1 MNKLNKLFAGFA
13 AVAML
18 AACSNDEPTPAPVP
32 ENPADGEVAY
42 MTITLTAPESGSRYT
57 EDGLYQPSDAAE
69 LEHTVNSVQFLF
81 FNASGAYAFTANA
94 DNTQFVPATS
104 ERPNVEYIGSK
115 NVLILNGV
123 RKNDYPEYVITVLN
137 APAGFTAGQ
146 TLQETADKLTAYA
159 ADFSTDRKAPFVM
172 TTSSFLGDKNG
183 ASGAL
188 RHDAYYFATKLHTT
202 DFKTTV
208 SEAQNNDQP
217 VEIYVERLAAKVEVN
232 WQYTTEGRYE
242 EINNEKYY
250 VLNQTLAGGADNDEL
265 IPGEG
270 ESDAMSDVML
280 YVKVLGWHLNATA
293 KESYMSKKLQTGW
306 ENGLWTGW
314 NKAEDWRSFWGQAW
328 TYGNTDGNLTY
339 YTPSTVVN
347 NKIEKGDFQY
357 CYENTNAP
365 ANIFAA
371 VEGGSLKLNGTDVA
385 VKNADV
391 THVVLRTQIYQK
403 TKDENGNVVMVAP
416 SLVQYRGVL
425 FTEASYKAMLLNEL
439 KAAGNLN
446 FWHYVGESAT
456 PGSDLTTSNWK
467 SVSVSDFVMKGVR
480 EQKLGQIKIVAKPL
494 EGEKIYKRVEVP
506 AEGVEGTEGYKPAT
520 VKFEDIT
527 ATFEADVNALLA
539 TEEAKNPAVGT
550 DNGDAFYYI
559 PVEHLAATQTEKNA
573 VEGYYG
579 VVRNHWYKLTVNSFK
594 KVGHLVFDPEHDET
608 TPIKPEGPEDPLYYV
623 GAKINILSWKVVNQT
638 VDDL

>member
-57 EDGLYQPSDAAE
+57 EEGIYQPSDAVE
-69 LEHTVNSVQFLF
+69 LEHKVNSVQFLF

-94 DNTQFVPATS
+94 DKTQFVPATS

-159 ADFSTDRKAPFVM
+159 ADFSTDREAPFVM

-188 RHDAYYFATKLHTT
+188 RHDAKYFATKLHST

-232 WQYTTEGRYE
+232 WQYTTDGRFE
-242 EINNEKYY
+242 EINGEKYY

-265 IPGEG
+265 VGEG
-270 ESDAMSDVML
+270 ESDAMSDVKL

-293 KESYMSKKLQTGW
+293 KESYMSKKLETGW

-314 NKAEDWRSFWGQAW
+314 NKAEDWRSFWGRAW
-328 TYGNTDGNLTY
+328 TYDNTDGNLTY

-347 NKIEKGDFQY
+347 NKIEKGDFDY

-371 VEGGSLKLNGTDVA
+371 VEGGSLKLNGTDVG
-385 VKNADV
+385 VKNAEV
-391 THVVLRTQIYQK
+391 THVVLHTQIYQK
-403 TKDENGNVVMVAP
+403 NDKGEMVAP
-416 SLVQYRGVL
+416 SLVQYRGIL

-439 KAAGNLN
+439 KAARNLN
-446 FWHYVGESAT
+446 FWHYAGESET

-467 SVSVSDFVMKGVR
+467 SVSESDFEMIHVPG
-480 EQKLGQIKIVAKPL
+480 QKLGQIKIVAKAL
-494 EGEKIYKRVEVP
+494 NGEKIYKRVVVP
-506 AEGVEGTEGYKPAT
+506 AEGVEGEENYKPET
-520 VKFEDIT
+520 VKYEDIT

-539 TEEAKNPAVGT
+539 AEEAKNPAVGSP
-550 DNGDAFYYI
+550 DAESFYYI
-559 PVEHLAATQTEKNA
+559 PVEHLAAKATEKEA

-594 KVGHLVFDPEHDET
+594 KVGHLVFDPENDTT

-638 VDDL
+638 VNDL